1 MNKLTDL
8 IHKKPYLVW
17 YVKNKKDLSQESI
30 VEHVLNFGNWE
41 DYLEVE
47 KVLGIQKTKQI
58 FEKLISRTRVNLRKK
73 NDQLFFVIFPK
84 ICMRRF
90 YL

>member
-1 MNKLTDL
+1 MNRLTEL
-8 IHKKPYLVW
+8 IYKKPYLVW

-47 KVLGIQKTKQI
+47 KVLGIQETKQI
-58 FEKLISRTRVNLRKK
+58 FEKLVSRTRVNLRKK
-73 NDQLFFVIFPK
+73 TVNYFSLYFQK
-84 ICMRRF
+84 
-90 YL
+90 YA